1 VPLTVESLQKS
12 DYDVAVIG
20 GGILGVSISYWL
32 SDLFEDCS
40 IALIERES
48 KVAMH
53 TSSRNTGM
61 IHRPF
66 YLNPEKKR
74 IFARASQKSYYLWRG
89 LASEYDLTWKPVGTL
104 EIALD
109 EQQVK
114 TLDHYKEWASQNGMN
129 DDEYELLD
137 SKSVERLESQVRCA
151 GAIFS
156 KTDTCVDYGEFTN
169 FLFEK
174 AMKNGVKF
182 VGDYEVERISELE
195 GRNNIGLR
203 SKDDGSV
210 LQISSNYLV
219 NAAGGGSI
227 DIAHKLGLAK
237 EYTDLHFRGEY
248 WKVDEPFAS
257 KVTRSIYSVARFKE
271 YPFLDPHL
279 IVRASGKRE
288 IGPNAVLVSS
298 PFTYKGLSEKRLQI
312 ISKIFERPVG
322 PKLKLFTNGTFL
334 SLIWHEW
341 RSSISKKAMC
351 SRVKQFVPA
360 LDVSYLNERGLAGVR
375 NSVIDNNGFVPEAI
389 LVSGKSSLHILNYN
403 SPGATGAPAFSAYV
417 VSKIIDEG
425 NLGNL
430 KRNSNPKSREDGWKF
445 EDASDL

>member
-1 VPLTVESLQKS
+1 MAVQLPQKQRE
-12 DYDVAVIG
+12 YDVAVIG
-20 GGILGVSISYWL
+20 GGILGVSIAYWL
-32 SDLFEDCS
+32 SDLFDDCS
-40 IALIERES
+40 IALIERET
-48 KVAMH
+48 KVARH

-74 IFARASQKSYYLWRG
+74 IFARASQKSYYLWRD
-89 LASEYDLTWKPVGTL
+89 LASKYSLTWKPVGTF
-104 EIALD
+104 EIALS
-109 EQQVK
+109 EEQVK

-129 DDEYELLD
+129 YNEFEILD
-137 SKSVERLESQVRCA
+137 SNGVKSLEPQVKCA

-169 FLFEK
+169 FLFDK
-174 AMKNGVKF
+174 ASKNGVKF
-182 VGDYEVERISELE
+182 VGGYEVERISEFE
-195 GRNNIGLR
+195 GKNNVHLR
-203 SKDDGSV
+203 SRNDGSI

-227 DIAHKLGLAK
+227 DITHKLGLAK

-257 KVTRSIYSVARFKE
+257 KVTRNIYSVARFKE

-312 ISKIFERPVG
+312 ISKLFERPLG
-322 PKLKLFTNGTFL
+322 PKLKLFTNETFL
-334 SLIWHEW
+334 SLVWHEW

-351 SRVKQFVPA
+351 ARVKEFVPA

-389 LVSGKSSLHILNYN
+389 LVSGKSSIHILNYN

-417 VSKIIDEG
+417 VSKMMDEG
-425 NLGNL
+425 HLGNL
-430 KRNSNPKSREDGWKF
+430 KRTPNPRSQDDGWKF
-445 EDASDL
+445 EDATDL

>member
-1 VPLTVESLQKS
+1 MVVESSPRQK
-12 DYDVAVIG
+12 DFDVAIIG
-20 GGILGVSISYWL
+20 GGILGVSIAYWL
-32 SDLFEDCS
+32 SDLFDDCS
-40 IALIERES
+40 IALIEREAQ
-48 KVAMH
+48 VAKH

-61 IHRPF
+61 VHRPF

-89 LASEYDLTWKPVGTL
+89 LASKYTLTWKPVGTL
-104 EIALD
+104 EIALN
-109 EQQVK
+109 EEQVK

-129 DDEYELLD
+129 DNEFELLD
-137 SKSVERLESQVRCA
+137 SNGVKRLEPQVKCA

-169 FLFEK
+169 FLFDK
-174 AMKNGVKF
+174 ASRNGVKF
-182 VGDYEVERISELE
+182 VGGFEVESISELE
-195 GRNNIGLR
+195 GKINIRLR
-203 SKDDGSV
+203 SKGNGSV
-210 LQISSNYLV
+210 PQISSNYLV

-257 KVTRSIYSVARFKE
+257 KVTKNVYSVARFKE

-312 ISKIFERPVG
+312 ISKLFERPVG

-334 SLIWHEW
+334 SLVWHEW

-351 SRVKQFVPA
+351 DRVKEFVPA

-417 VSKIIDEG
+417 VSKIMDEG
-425 NLGNL
+425 HLGNL
-430 KRNSNPKSREDGWKF
+430 KRNPNPKSQDDGWKF